1 MEREELRA
9 IQAPLKERYAEEPN
23 AVLVPLAP
31 RRRRDL
37 GSMGPSVP
45 SRRCCMSEDA
55 WPKVGASAGIVT
67 AVLLILGFVFGPSG
81 SPPGFDDSAREVQT
95 FIQDNHGEMQAQ
107 VALGFATLAAFA
119 WFLGSVFYRLRAA
132 EPHARLSAV
141 ALAGG
146 LVLIIGGTIGTC
158 AQGAAVYH
166 ADSLDANT
174 VRGLWDLSVFGF
186 LFFTVG
192 FAVLAGASGALAI
205 RTKVL
210 PDWLCIVTVLAA
222 VYAFVVGLVG
232 SFSETGA
239 FSPSDGALGL
249 IAFLVFI
256 VWLLTMGVT
265 LVREPRAT
273 PAQTQPEARMP

>member
-1 MEREELRA
+1 
-9 IQAPLKERYAEEPN
+9 
-23 AVLVPLAP
+23 
-31 RRRRDL
+31 
-37 GSMGPSVP
+37 
-45 SRRCCMSEDA
+45 MSEDA

-81 SPPGFDDSAREVQT
+81 SPPGFNDSAQEVQS
-95 FIQDNHGEMQAQ
+95 FIRNNHGELQAQ
-107 VALGFATLAAFA
+107 VALGLATLAAFA

-132 EPHARLSAV
+132 ERDARLSAV

-146 LVLIIGGTIGTC
+146 LVLIIGAAIGIS
-158 AQGAAVYH
+158 AQAAAVYH

-192 FAVLAGASGALAI
+192 FAVLAAASGALAI
-205 RTKVL
+205 RTNVL
-210 PDWLCIVTVLAA
+210 PGWLCVYTVLAA
-222 VYAFVVGLVG
+222 VYAFVVGVVG

-239 FSPSDGALGL
+239 FSPSDGVLGL

-256 VWLLTMGVT
+256 VWLLAMGVT
-265 LVREPRAT
+265 LVREPRM
-273 PAQTQPEARMP
+273 TQARPEAKLS

>member
-1 MEREELRA
+1 
-9 IQAPLKERYAEEPN
+9 
-23 AVLVPLAP
+23 
-31 RRRRDL
+31 
-37 GSMGPSVP
+37 
-45 SRRCCMSEDA
+45 MSEDV
-55 WPKVGASAGIVT
+55 WPKVGASAGIVA
-67 AVLLILGFVFGPSG
+67 AVLLILSFVFGPSG
-81 SPPGFDDSAREVQT
+81 SPPGFDDSAREVQS
-95 FIQDNHGEMQAQ
+95 FIQDNHGKMQAQ
-107 VALGFATLAAFA
+107 VALGFATLAAFT

-146 LVLIIGGTIGTC
+146 VVLVVGGTIGTC

-166 ADSLDANT
+166 AGSLDANT

-186 LFFTVG
+186 LFFTIG

-210 PDWLCIVTVLAA
+210 PGWLCVYTVLGA

-249 IAFLVFI
+249 IVFLVFI
-256 VWLLTMGVT
+256 VWLLAMGVT
-265 LVREPRAT
+265 LVRQPRVT
-273 PAQTQPEARMP
+273 QVGTQPARPT